1 MSLLVNF
8 FKLFLIVGLLLTV
21 WNLIFT
27 RLLMPKIFWLIL
39 LFVELAFLLLLHG
52 IEFLSFVLLLLYVGA
67 VSVLF
72 LFVVIILNP
81 DSKQN
86 LEKLAVATNKDT
98 GGLTF
103 MSYSFSITVIVF
115 MFSLLCAEAYTFEF
129 YNYLLGVWVQAWP
142 FLLKDGILHSSG
154 LLPPYLA
161 LATQESFLVDLD
173 IIVEFFSWLYC
184 GTPLTCP
191 SGACLST
198 APLVCDAN
206 YDAELEEL
214 KEALFA
220 IDLEPAAFSGR
231 TLNFYTSSEYL
242 FDWHVAEF
250 REAWY
255 NTQDLYAT
263 GDINAVD
270 YTKTYFSLATSVD
283 LHMFKIF
290 EALHRSA
297 LSSAPYFFKRHTF
310 LTDSCI
316 SISISGFGT
325 VPFVSISANS
335 DLWVIAESFYTQEFV
350 SLWIVG
356 LILLS
361 SMIGTILLTLQK
373 SRGIK
378 HQKITNQSKRY
389 HAFKH

>member
-8 FKLFLIVGLLLTV
+8 FKLFLVVGLLLTV

-72 LFVVIILNP
+72 LFVVMILNP

-86 LEKLAVATNKDT
+86 LEKLAAATKNT
-98 GGLTF
+98 GELTF
-103 MSYSFSITVIVF
+103 MNYSFSIIIIVF

-129 YNYLLGVWVQAWP
+129 YNYLTGVWVQAWP
-142 FLLKDGILHSSG
+142 FLLKDGVLHSSG
-154 LLPPYLA
+154 LLSPSLSF
-161 LATQESFLVDLD
+161 ATYESFISDLD
-173 IIVEFFSWLYC
+173 TTVDFMRWVNYSMTIS
-184 GTPLTCP
+184 P
-191 SGACLST
+191 ACD
-198 APLVCDAN
+198 V
-206 YDAELEEL
+206 ELEEL
-214 KEALFA
+214 KEALIA
-220 IDLEPAAFSGR
+220 IDLEQAVLPGYA
-231 TLNFYTSSEYL
+231 LNFYTSSEHL
-242 FDWHVAEF
+242 FDWDVAEF

-255 NTQDLYAT
+255 NTQDLYAA

-270 YTKTYFSLATSVD
+270 YTKTYFSLTTLAN
-283 LHMFKIF
+283 LHAFYLCDT
-290 EALHRSA
+290 LHQPV
-297 LSSAPYFFKRHTF
+297 LPAPYTLEQHT
-310 LTDSCI
+310 LLDANII
-316 SISISGFGT
+316 SIGAGGFGS
-325 VPFVSISANS
+325 VPFASVSANS
-335 DLWVIAESFYTQEFV
+335 DLWAIAESFYTQEFV